1 MFYFDPTYIIIIPGL
16 ILALWAQASV
26 QSAFNKY
33 GKIPSSYNGTAAQA
47 ARAML
52 SSSGNDDVAIEQT
65 SGTLGD
71 HYDPKKRTLRLSDGV
86 YSSNSIAAIGI
97 AAHEAGHAMQQKD
110 GYPFLKLRSASVPV
124 VNITSN
130 LSIPLFMMG
139 FLLSFEPLITI
150 GIILFATGVLFSLI
164 TLPVEFDA
172 SRRAIKML
180 NNNNILRSREEEEGV
195 KSAARRSYDICRLGG
210 SSSMH
215 LVRLIMLGNRRRR
228 TR

>member
-52 SSSGNDDVAIEQT
+52 SSSGNEDVAIEHT

-180 NNNNILRSREEEEGV
+180 NDNNILRSREEEEGV
-195 KSAARRSYDICRLGG
+195 KKVLRAAAMTYVASAVVALL
-210 SSSMH
+210 H

-228 TR
+228 D

>member
-26 QSAFNKY
+26 QSAFKKY
-33 GKIPSSYNGTAAQA
+33 GRIPSSYNGTAAQA

-52 SSSGNDDVAIEQT
+52 ISSGNDDVAIEPTQ
-65 SGTLGD
+65 GTLGD

-97 AAHEAGHAMQQKD
+97 AAHEAGHAMQQKE

-130 LSIPLFMMG
+130 LSIPLFMIG
-139 FLLSFEPLITI
+139 LLLSFEPLITF

-172 SRRAIKML
+172 SRRAVKML
-180 NNNNILRSREEEEGV
+180 NDNYILRSREEEDGV
-195 KSAARRSYDICRLGG
+195 KKVLRAAAMTYVASAVVSLLHLAR
-210 SSSMH
+210 
-215 LVRLIMLGNRRRR
+215 LVLLGNRRRR
-228 TR
+228 D